1 MRRRRERGARPAQRG
16 AGDSALLE
24 AAAGAIAAVLRD
36 GRRADAELHRLMR
49 ENARWSAEARAAVA
63 SAVHDVL
70 RDWRRLA
77 WAAHARR
84 TPPTEADVRAVVEAW
99 AASAGRRRDA
109 PDAAAR
115 RGPALP
121 FAVEH
126 SLPDWLDRA
135 GASELGGERWR
146 AFASWAEREPPLYV
160 RANTLKIGP
169 EALARRLRAECGAD
183 ARRVSWSVDALEVR
197 SRADLLATEAHGA
210 GLFEVQ
216 DAASQLVSRALDAR
230 PGMRVVDGCAGAGG
244 KTLHLAALMRN
255 EGRVLAL
262 DPSEAKLARLRA
274 RARRAGA
281 AIVETRAVESTKV
294 IKRRSGTAD
303 RLLLDVPCSGLG
315 VIRRNPDIR
324 WRLRP
329 EDLERVR
336 ALQREI
342 LSTYPRLVREGGR
355 LVYATCSVLPS
366 EGEEQVRWFLERE
379 PGSWRLLEEKR
390 WGPPGQDSDAFYIAV
405 LERTPPG

>member
-1 MRRRRERGARPAQRG
+1 
-16 AGDSALLE
+16 
-24 AAAGAIAAVLRD
+24 VLRD

-49 ENARWSAEARAAVA
+49 ENARWSTEARAAVA

-70 RDWRRLA
+70 RGWRRLA
-77 WAAHARR
+77 WAARTRR
-84 TPPTEADVRAVVEAW
+84 TPPTEDDVRAVVEAW
-99 AASAGRRRDA
+99 AESAGRRGDA
-109 PDAAAR
+109 PRPDARAR
-115 RGPALP
+115 PLP

-135 GASELGGERWR
+135 GASELGEERWR
-146 AFASWAEREPPLYV
+146 AFASWADREPPLYV
-160 RANTLKIGP
+160 RANTLRIAP
-169 EALARRLRAECGAD
+169 EALARRLRAECGAG

-197 SRADLLATEAHGA
+197 SRADLLATEAHRA

-216 DAASQLVSRALDAR
+216 DAASQLVARALDPR

-244 KTLHLAALMRN
+244 KTLHLVALMRN

-262 DPSEAKLARLRA
+262 DPSEAKLARLRT

-281 AIVETRAVESTKV
+281 AIIETRAVESTKV

-329 EDLERVR
+329 EDIERVR
-336 ALQREI
+336 GLQREI

-366 EGEEQVRWFLERE
+366 EGEAQVRWFLDRE
-379 PGSWRLLEEKR
+379 PGSWRLVEERR

-405 LERTPPG
+405 LERTPTRTPAR